1 MSATGYLADCRTV
14 SWQLDKWMIGP
25 QSRHRRAANLRQQA
39 TDAGQW
45 TQDDGHGGTWRSWRD
60 DKPQKAKRQST
71 NNSNNKGQKWTRQFR
86 RHQQPPFQ
94 QSWKHRAPSTKHR
107 APITDRQDRE
117 VLQVLCRLPSP
128 VSWCLCM
135 NSIIWYQ
142 LVIVRCDWNVICK
155 NAHILNVTHAG
166 APLAPT
172 SSTQPSSHPIHPT
185 NHHSIQ
191 TRHDI
196 SLTERELHEC
206 PFQRRKYWFCQVF
219 LHFVNLFPLY
229 KLILILLSI

>member
-1 MSATGYLADCRTV
+1 MKSKWH
-14 SWQLDKWMIGP
+14 SWCQRQDISP
-25 QSRHRRAANLRQQA
+25 TAEPCPDNLTNEWSGRSLGTAERPTSDSRQQ
-39 TDAGQW
+39 
-45 TQDDGHGGTWRSWRD
+45 TQDNGHGGTWRSWRD

-166 APLAPT
+166 APLAPHIIHPTIET
-172 SSTQPSSHPIHPT
+172 SHPSNQPSSHPDTPWYLANGARAI
-185 NHHSIQ
+185 
-191 TRHDI
+191 RM
-196 SLTERELHEC
+196 
-206 PFQRRKYWFCQVF
+206 PFSTQEG
-219 LHFVNLFPLY
+219 
-229 KLILILLSI
+229 LILPGVSAFC